1 MLSSSRRILQSISGT
16 SRLLFYVLWGNTAVD
31 IYREWVDTQSYI
43 MFMILA
49 VLYTIGPVAFRANY
63 YKKIEEFVDE
73 REDQDDA

>member
-1 MLSSSRRILQSISGT
+1 
-16 SRLLFYVLWGNTAVD
+16 
-31 IYREWVDTQSYI
+31 